1 MARECLKY
9 LTWLLQFQDVFTYT
23 CICDRQCVN
32 PHSRVLVCASLLVM
46 FIQFSLPGLDDDHV
60 ISCWCQALHV
70 LLASASY
77 MTDDVQLVPMV
88 TANLSDIGASSFDK
102 SDWTFLFHDLKV
114 FEESVGSL
122 KKSRAQF
129 VMHVLRDAS
138 PYMSSTIF
146 PEIMI
151 VVLSFTETC
160 LRRTFEMP
168 KHFLGAFMVLDNI
181 WWLFI
186 QL

>member
-1 MARECLKY
+1 M
-9 LTWLLQFQDVFTYT
+9 
-23 CICDRQCVN
+23 
-32 PHSRVLVCASLLVM
+32 
-46 FIQFSLPGLDDDHV
+46 
-60 ISCWCQALHV
+60 

-181 WWLFI
+181 
-186 QL
+186 